1 MPVVPEALSDSV
13 ESPGVARA
21 FGPDGLWPRPSLPQP
36 PPVVLPRLA
45 PFGLLLLSV
54 AACAQVPAGTVA
66 PPEASGASGT
76 HPSVFVSPEEVAALR
91 AARGRYA
98 LLDATL
104 DADVEMMEAAFA
116 QPIETPPPGEAGGY
130 AHERHK
136 QNYREMKAAGL
147 LYQITG
153 ERRYADFVRDMLMHY
168 AEMYPALGPHP
179 RSEKQVPG
187 KLFHQLLNENV
198 WLVHTII
205 GYDCVYDALAP
216 EERATIEANVF
227 RPMISWFVN
236 EGEYSF
242 NRIHNHGTWTVAS
255 VGMAGYVLGDDDLV
269 EMALYGTDKSGEG
282 GFMRQLDELF
292 SPDGYYMEGP
302 YYARY
307 AIWPFFHF
315 AEAIERNEPER
326 EIYAHRD
333 GILEKALYATVQTAW
348 PDGTL
353 PALNDG
359 SRYMD
364 VAAPGIVLGTDLV
377 YDRYTADP
385 ALLGVA
391 RFQGSVILNG
401 SGLAV
406 ARAYDAASEVPEMTW
421 PSVEFRD
428 GASGESGGLGIL
440 RAGAGEGQ
448 TVALLKYGVHGLGHG
463 HFDKL
468 GLVLWDQGRDVLDD
482 YGFARFVNVEPKYGG
497 RYLPQ
502 NDTWAKQTLAHN
514 TVVVDGRS
522 QNDGD
527 RRAADAM
534 HAERHHFDGDGSDGV
549 QSVSA
554 YARGYYDGVDM
565 QRTVVLFT
573 DDAFEHP
580 VLIDLFRLAAG
591 EEHQYDYPLHYD
603 GVPITASFDL
613 DGHTDALRPMG
624 DAAGYQHV
632 WETARAT
639 ATGDVQFTWLDGE
652 RYYSVT
658 TAAPEASGETT
669 VLMGRTGATDP
680 QFNLTSE
687 PLLVLRRR
695 ASDHLFASVIEP
707 HGAFSG
713 ARELSRQARSRIAS
727 VRVVGSDD
735 AASVVEIE
743 DVEGARWRVLVHN
756 GASDA
761 RGPHTATFGGTTYT
775 WTGTVAVR
783 PLR

>member
-1 MPVVPEALSDSV
+1 MATPLRSLFVV
-13 ESPGVARA
+13 
-21 FGPDGLWPRPSLPQP
+21 SL
-36 PPVVLPRLA
+36 V
-45 PFGLLLLSV
+45 FST
-54 AACAQVPAGTVA
+54 AACAQVPMQSADAPTAVQTESETEGVA
-66 PPEASGASGT
+66 
-76 HPSVFVSPEEVAALR
+76 HPSVFVSADEIAAIR
-91 AARGRYA
+91 AARGQYA

-104 DADVEMMEAAFA
+104 DADIAMMEAAFA
-116 QPIETPPPGEAGGY
+116 APIETPPPGEAGGY

-147 LYQITG
+147 LWQITG
-153 ERRYADFVRDMLMHY
+153 ERRYADFVRDMLMQY
-168 AEMYPALGPHP
+168 ADMYPALGPHP

-205 GYDCVYDALAP
+205 GYDAVHDALSAD
-216 EERATIEANVF
+216 ERARIEANVF

-236 EGEYSF
+236 EGQASF
-242 NRIHNHGTWTVAS
+242 DKIHNHGTWTVAS
-255 VGMAGYVLGDDDLV
+255 VGMAGYVLGDAELV
-269 EMALYGTDKSGEG
+269 EMALLGTDKSGTG
-282 GFMRQLDELF
+282 GFLRQLRELF

-307 AIWPFFHF
+307 AIWPFFYF
-315 AEAIERNEPER
+315 AEAIERNEPGR
-326 EIYAHRD
+326 EIYAYRD

-359 SRYMD
+359 SLYMD

-377 YDRYTADP
+377 YDRYGNDP
-385 ALLGVA
+385 TLLGVA
-391 RFQGSVILNG
+391 KFQQAVVLNG

-406 ARAYDAASEVPEMTW
+406 ARAYDAAATIPEMTW
-421 PSVEFRD
+421 QSVEFRD
-428 GASGESGGLGIL
+428 GADGQGGGLGML
-440 RAGAGEGQ
+440 RVGEGEDQ
-448 TVALLKYGVHGLGHG
+448 TVALMKYGVHGLGHG

-468 GLVLWDQGRDVLDD
+468 SLILWDQGRDVLDD

-497 RYLPQ
+497 RYLPE

-534 HAERHHFDGDGSDGV
+534 HAERHFFDADGADGV

-554 YARGYYDGVDM
+554 TADGYYDGVGM
-565 QRTVVLFT
+565 QRTVLLVE

-580 VLIDLFRLAAG
+580 ILIDLFRLASDA
-591 EEHQYDYPLHYD
+591 EHQYDYPLHYD
-603 GVPITASFDL
+603 GVPTTASFDL
-613 DGHTDALRPMG
+613 TGHANVLRPLG
-624 DAAGYQHV
+624 VAHGYQHV
-632 WETARAT
+632 WETGRAQ
-639 ATGDVQFTWLDGE
+639 ATGDVQFTWLDGQ

-658 TAAPEASGETT
+658 TAGNAPTT
-669 VLMGRTGATDP
+669 VLHGRTGANDSG
-680 QFNLTSE
+680 FNLTSE

-695 ASDHLFASVIEP
+695 AADHLFASVIEP
-707 HGAFSG
+707 HGYFSG
-713 ARELSRQARSRIAS
+713 ATESSVQARSRIAA
-727 VRVVGSDD
+727 VRVLGSDD

-743 DVEGARWRVLVHN
+743 DADGARWHVLVNN
-756 GASDA
+756 GAPSGGA
-761 RGPHTATFGGTTYT
+761 HTATFDGVTYA
-775 WTGTVAVR
+775 WAGNAAVR
-783 PLR
+783 PAP

>member
-1 MPVVPEALSDSV
+1 M
-13 ESPGVARA
+13 G
-21 FGPDGLWPRPSLPQP
+21 
-36 PPVVLPRLA
+36 
-45 PFGLLLLSV
+45 
-54 AACAQVPAGTVA
+54 ACAQA
-66 PPEASGASGT
+66 PVTAVPEASGEAERVG
-76 HPSVFVSPEEVAALR
+76 VFVSPDEIAALR
-91 AARGRYA
+91 AARGQYA

-104 DADVEMMEAAFA
+104 EADIEMMERAFA
-116 QPIETPPPGEAGGY
+116 APIETPPPGEAGGY

-147 LYQITG
+147 LYLITE
-153 ERRYADFVRDMLMHY
+153 ERRYADFVRDMLMQY

-198 WLVHTII
+198 WLVHTLI
-205 GYDCVYDALAP
+205 GYDAVYDALTP
-216 EERATIEANVF
+216 EERAAIEAGVF
-227 RPMISWFVN
+227 RPMLDWFTG
-236 EGEYSF
+236 EGAFSL
-242 NRIHNHGTWTVAS
+242 NRIHNHGTWAAAS
-255 VGMAGYVLGDDDLV
+255 VGMAGYVLGDQDLV
-269 EMALYGTDKSGEG
+269 EQALLGTDKSGEF
-282 GFMRQLDELF
+282 GFLRQLDELF

-307 AIWPFFHF
+307 AIWPFFYF
-315 AEAIERNEPER
+315 AEAIERHEPER
-326 EIYAHRD
+326 GIYAHRD

-359 SRYMD
+359 SLYMT
-364 VAAPGIVLGTDLV
+364 VAAPGVVLGTDLV
-377 YDRYTADP
+377 YDRYGGDP
-385 ALLGVA
+385 TLLGVA
-391 RFQGSVILNG
+391 RYQGRVVLNG

-406 ARAYDAASEVPEMTW
+406 ARAYDAAERVPEMTW
-421 PSVEFRD
+421 QSVELRD

-448 TVALLKYGVHGLGHG
+448 TVALMKYGVHGLGHG

-468 GLVLWDQGRDVLDD
+468 GLILWDQGRDVLDD
-482 YGFARFVNVEPKYGG
+482 YGFARYVNVEPKYGG

-534 HAERHHFDGDGSDGV
+534 HAERHFFDGDAGDGV
-549 QSVSA
+549 QAASA
-554 YARGYYDGVDM
+554 RARGYYDGVDM
-565 QRTVVLFT
+565 QRTVLLVE

-580 VLIDLFRLAAG
+580 ILIDLFRLASG

-613 DGHTDALRPMG
+613 AGHTDALRPMG
-624 DAAGYQHV
+624 DGHGYQHV
-632 WETARAT
+632 WETGRAT
-639 ATGDVQFTWLDGE
+639 ATGPVQFTWLDGQ

-658 TAAPEASGETT
+658 AAAPPEASGGTGASGETT
-669 VLMGRTGATDP
+669 VLMGRTGANDP

-695 ASDHLFASVIEP
+695 AADNLFATVIEP
-707 HGAFSG
+707 HGYFSG
-713 ARELSRQARSRIAS
+713 ATESSVQARSRIAA
-727 VRVVGSDD
+727 VRVLGADD
-735 AASVVEIE
+735 RASAVEIE
-743 DVEGARWRVLVHN
+743 DVDGDRWHVFVNN
-756 GASDA
+756 GAPSDGTHA
-761 RGPHTATFGGTTYT
+761 ATFGGVTHT
-775 WTGTVAVR
+775 WTGNAAVR
-783 PLR
+783 RAD